1 MSGGKEN
8 APSRGAGGAGENKTV
23 HQNIT
28 GGSIARDAAGA
39 DQKDLLSSGDTDAAV
54 DFLGHWCPGGPW
66 VLTSIVPD
74 GRTTTATFRG
84 TNTGVAAMRDWIDR
98 RQARENIYFTVNTV
112 YGEVESKPNKGAIA
126 AIHAAHVDLD
136 PRPGEPLDAE
146 RERAERLLRSYDP
159 APTVVLDSGG
169 GFQAFWVSEEDVP
182 VGGSADLARLV
193 WRTADSAKRGRLADA
208 EQAAVAAHEA
218 RLFDTVEGRNLH
230 IEGALQADACH
241 NADRIM
247 RLPGTV
253 NVPNKKKRAK
263 GRVPALAH
271 VVDAD
276 WQRRYQLDSL
286 PAAPRANAAPPTGLN
301 AGPPRC
307 LEAAQDV
314 DVSALGLPD
323 RVKALI
329 VNGEDPDDPG
339 RWADRSDL
347 VFHVLCEMVRADV
360 PEGVMKALILDRSY
374 GISAHV
380 REQKNEESY
389 ADRQI
394 ARALEAQPRPGPVLN
409 GGAMDWARAMR
420 DARRPRLLNHHEEFL
435 DWDGAAYVGLAEAT
449 MRAEAW
455 TFLESCRVRDK
466 EGELRPFV
474 PNPGAV
480 SAALDA
486 LKAVTHLPPS
496 REEPPL
502 WLDGRAGP
510 NPLDLLPTRSGLLH
524 LPTGDLLPATPELF
538 TRNALDFSHDPAAPE
553 PERWLRFLREVW
565 PGEDEADCI
574 TALQE
579 FMGYLLTPNT
589 SLQKA
594 LLIPGPK
601 RSGKG
606 TIGRIMGKLVGEA
619 NTVAPSL
626 NSFGKSDFG
635 LEPLLAKQL
644 AIVSDMRLSGRT
656 DEAAVAENLLR
667 ITGEDRV
674 SVNRKYR
681 QAVEVTLRA
690 RFVVMTNEVPRFADR
705 SGALV
710 SRFIVLPMR
719 QSFFGCEDT
728 GLTAALMAELPGI
741 LNWAV
746 EGWRRVRATGRI
758 TQPQTGG
765 EVALQMGDLSSP
777 IPAFVREWCEVGAD
791 HWVAK
796 ERLFAAFRE
805 WHRDRMG
812 QDYVGSA
819 NIFARD
825 LYSAMDGQVRD
836 YKPRDGGVRVLAFGG
851 VSLRPGFGTGRRDD
865 DMPF

>member
-8 APSRGAGGAGENKTV
+8 APSRGAGGAGVNKTV

-28 GGSIARDAAGA
+28 GGSITRDAAGA
-39 DQKDLLSSGDTDAAV
+39 DQKDLLSCGDTDAAV

-84 TNTGVAAMRDWIDR
+84 TDAGVAAMRVWIDR
-98 RQARENIYFTVNTV
+98 RQACENIYFTVNTV
-112 YGEVESKPNKGAIA
+112 YGEVESKPNKGTIA

-159 APTVVLDSGG
+159 APTVILDSGG

-182 VGGSADLARLV
+182 VGGSAGLARLV
-193 WRTADSAKRGRLADA
+193 GNNKRTGA
-208 EQAAVAAHEA
+208 EQAEVDAHLA
-218 RLFDTVEGRNLH
+218 RLWDVVEARNLH

-263 GRVPALAH
+263 GRMAALAG

-276 WQRRYQLDSL
+276 WQCRYRLDSL
-286 PAAPRANAAPPTGLN
+286 PAAPRASAGPAPGQNAAPPH
-301 AGPPRC
+301 C

-314 DVSALGLPD
+314 DVSALGLSD

-329 VNGEDPDDPG
+329 VNGTDTDDPE
-339 RWADRSDL
+339 RWQDRSDL

-360 PEGVMKALILDRSY
+360 PEGVMKAVILDRAY

-380 REQKNEESY
+380 LEQSKPEGY

-455 TFLESCRVRDK
+455 TFLESCRVRDN
-466 EGELRPFV
+466 EGDLRPFV

-502 WLDGRAGP
+502 WLDRRAGP
-510 NPLDLLPTRSGLLH
+510 DPLELLPTRSGLLH
-524 LPTGDLLPATPELF
+524 LTTGDLLPATPELF

-553 PERWLRFLREVW
+553 PRRWLNFLREVW
-565 PGEDEADCI
+565 PSEDEADCI

-579 FMGYLLTPNT
+579 FMGYLLTPDT

-719 QSFFGCEDT
+719 QSFFGREDA
-728 GLTAALMAELPGI
+728 GLKGALMAELPGI

-758 TQPQTGG
+758 TQPQAGAD
-765 EVALQMGDLSSP
+765 VSLQMGDLSSP

-796 ERLFAAFRE
+796 ERLFAAYRE

-836 YKPRDGGVRVLAFGG
+836 YKPRHGGARVLAFGG
-851 VSLRPGFGTGRRDD
+851 VSLRPGFGNGRRDD

>member
-1 MSGGKEN
+1 MLREPVALGSDDVV
-8 APSRGAGGAGENKTV
+8 AGV
-23 HQNIT
+23 
-28 GGSIARDAAGA
+28 
-39 DQKDLLSSGDTDAAV
+39 
-54 DFLGHWCPGGPW
+54 
-66 VLTSIVPD
+66 
-74 GRTTTATFRG
+74 
-84 TNTGVAAMRDWIDR
+84 
-98 RQARENIYFTVNTV
+98 
-112 YGEVESKPNKGAIA
+112 
-126 AIHAAHVDLD
+126 
-136 PRPGEPLDAE
+136 
-146 RERAERLLRSYDP
+146 
-159 APTVVLDSGG
+159 
-169 GFQAFWVSEEDVP
+169 
-182 VGGSADLARLV
+182 
-193 WRTADSAKRGRLADA
+193 
-208 EQAAVAAHEA
+208 EA
-218 RLFDTVEGRNLH
+218 RAIGIKVAVEG
-230 IEGALQADACH
+230 DAVQ
-241 NADRIM
+241 NVDRVM

-253 NVPNKKKRAK
+253 NWPNEKKRRA
-263 GRVPALAH
+263 GRVPRLSRVVEAH
-271 VVDAD
+271 WD
-276 WQRRYQLDSL
+276 RRYGLEDF
-286 PAAPRANAAPPTGLN
+286 PAPKAGGGAAPAN
-301 AGPPRC
+301 AGPVRRAP
-307 LEAAQDV
+307 AAADV
-314 DVSALGLPD
+314 DLGALDLPD

-380 REQKNEESY
+380 REQKNEGRY

-394 ARALEAQPRPGPVLN
+394 ARALEAQPRPGPVLS

-435 DWDGAAYVGLAEAT
+435 DWDGAAYVGLTEAT

-466 EGELRPFV
+466 EGELRPFL
-474 PNPGAV
+474 PNPGTV

-486 LKAVTHLPPS
+486 LRAVSHLPPS

-553 PERWLRFLREVW
+553 PRRWLGFLQEVW

-574 TALQE
+574 AALQE
-579 FMGYLLTPNT
+579 FMGYLLTPDT

-626 NSFGKSDFG
+626 NTFGRSDFG

-644 AIVSDMRLSGRT
+644 AIVSDMRLSSRT

-674 SVNRKYR
+674 SINRKYR

-719 QSFFGCEDT
+719 QSFFGREDT

-758 TQPQTGG
+758 TQPQAGG

-777 IPAFVREWCEVGAD
+777 IPAFVREWCEVGGD